1 MDAVLPCGELALSG
15 HEVQTVAPDWSVYV
29 PAAQGAQAP
38 PTGPALPASQ
48 SEYCGAERRHV
59 EREIERASEI
69 NREIERERKKKSDS
83 W

>member
-1 MDAVLPCGELALSG
+1 MPGI
-15 HEVQTVAPDWSVYV
+15 

-48 SEYCGAERRHV
+48 SEYCGAERRHAER

-69 NREIERERKKKSDS
+69 ERKIERERKKESER